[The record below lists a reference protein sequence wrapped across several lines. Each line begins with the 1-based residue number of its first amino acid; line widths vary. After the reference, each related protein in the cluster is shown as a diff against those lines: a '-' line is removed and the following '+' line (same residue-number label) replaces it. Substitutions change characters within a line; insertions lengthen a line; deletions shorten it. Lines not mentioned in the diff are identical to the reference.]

1 MNSTRCPVVER
12 RRYDSDNPQEI
23 KKILPHVYSRM
34 ITIAAL
40 SGIKDRKESIL
51 NLYEL
56 LERHGDDR
64 TFTDK
69 LQEKLFKL
77 GYRGTLGGADDDDL
91 PF

>member
-1 MNSTRCPVVER
+1 
-12 RRYDSDNPQEI
+12 
-23 KKILPHVYSRM
+23 M

-51 NLYEL
+51 NLMEL
-56 LERHGDDR
+56 LNRHGTDQ
-64 TFTDK
+64 TFQAK
-69 LQEKLFKL
+69 LDEKLLKL